1 MLKNAEERHCEI
13 LGHLLY
19 TAKLDDLQIDMATRR
34 GRDRNQVS
42 TVAASSSD
50 IKEDTSTWHV
60 RWEKQRENDDLDN
73 GLEDIIG

>member
-1 MLKNAEERHCEI
+1 
-13 LGHLLY
+13 
-19 TAKLDDLQIDMATRR
+19 MASLVLPLSLFVRPNI
-34 GRDRNQVS
+34 RNQVS